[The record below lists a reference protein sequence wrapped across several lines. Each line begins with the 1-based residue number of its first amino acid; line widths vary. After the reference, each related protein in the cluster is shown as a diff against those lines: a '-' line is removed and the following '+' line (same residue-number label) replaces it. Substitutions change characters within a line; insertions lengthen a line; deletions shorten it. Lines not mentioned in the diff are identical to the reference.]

1 MCAWSQMARKTRL
14 DTGFEEAFNTDY
26 GWSGSL
32 GSLSLQEQI
41 KCQKRILGQK
51 PAKARE

>member
-1 MCAWSQMARKTRL
+1 MCAWSQMARKSRL

-26 GWSGSL
+26 GLSRPL

-41 KCQKRILGQK
+41 KWQKRFQGQK